1 MDDSSGGGA
10 AQIWTATLGEL
21 LALKSPPS
29 EEQQLHTARRGR
41 PLTSPNQSPNI
52 RGRQPWWEHKP
63 GEWIILLFDT
73 RRPNKSSANLLSGLR
88 SGE

>member
-41 PLTSPNQSPNI
+41 PLTSPNQKSKHPWATAVVGTQT
-52 RGRQPWWEHKP
+52 RGVDY
-63 GEWIILLFDT
+63 IAF
-73 RRPNKSSANLLSGLR
+73 
-88 SGE
+88 